1 MSNSIST
8 ASMCLRANQSLSR
21 SSVTAVTAA
30 VPPVSV
36 ISVPGRLEQEESNL
50 DRIKV
55 AEQWNTSEANQ
66 ESTKSDRDK
75 VEEFTLHRAVEKLR
89 VFYRVMQVAAFTF
102 FGGNLVG
109 MLSGILWRS
118 LPAGRVTEGVVSG
131 ISAVAWFLTNS
142 TTVVILSSCP
152 IDELDFDIF
161 VSSRPAVC
169 FALGF
174 VSAVPSGTRLFEFPM
189 PRYLGLAASLAMMIH
204 GLLALKCCQRH
215 ARRCVERCLPSFCT
229 LMELWFLDLIASS
242 TVNEV
247 ALDEPTL
254 ITNIWLAVHASLAL
268 MLFVWMRCVKT
279 QATLRLYAAA
289 YMSVSW
295 GSSFYGC
302 QALDMALGHKQF
314 EEGRQTDIAI
324 GAAIAFSF
332 VQLIPLL
339 VVCAV
344 GRKWL
349 FKQLATW
356 LDHYRSLQLQDGAFM
371 AMLLDSYVVEVG
383 QPWWLSKDELALAT
397 MSFPLQSSSFP
408 VTQLPHSDFVLG
420 HVKEVSDDGRS
431 FMVQLGPE
439 PPAPHAVTAESL
451 LGWRIERQQQA
462 LPWPELLKLGRKNLR
477 CCDWAAQA
485 AELWRPDGPDG
496 GLELSR
502 PVRGETIDYFVSHSW
517 SDSPEQKW
525 RALQLVADSFC
536 RHHGRYPTFWV
547 DKFCI
552 DQRALADGLRV
563 LPVNVMSCRKVLC
576 LCGQTFP
583 RRLWCAWELC
593 VLLSF
598 TSLEQALK
606 QLVVVSLSHEALK
619 QLAHF
624 DCSNSGCHDPNE
636 EYRLRRV
643 IDAIGKERFENKI
656 RTLGQLILDRET
668 GGSQGLL
675 VPDAPGINLADSFST
690 GTAGQSPSISLEPGV
705 RQIERKENQGLD
717 GEEDPMVQISF

>member
-1 MSNSIST
+1 
-8 ASMCLRANQSLSR
+8 MCQCHRTSGQCLSR
-21 SSVTAVTAA
+21 SPVTVVTSA
-30 VPPVSV
+30 VPTVV
-36 ISVPGRLEQEESNL
+36 ISVPGRSEQEESNL

-55 AEQWNTSEANQ
+55 AEQWNASESNQ

-109 MLSGILWRS
+109 MLSEILWRS

-131 ISAVAWFLTNS
+131 ISAVGWFLTTS

-169 FALGF
+169 LALGVALAF
-174 VSAVPSGTRLFEFPM
+174 PSGTRLFEFPV
-189 PRYLGLAASLAMMIH
+189 PRYLGFAASLAMMIH
-204 GLLALKCCQRH
+204 GLLALKCCQRCQ
-215 ARRCVERCLPSFCT
+215 ARRGVERWLPSFCT
-229 LMELWFLDLIASS
+229 LMELWFFDVITSS

-254 ITNIWLAVHASLAL
+254 ITNVWLAVHASLAL
-268 MLFVWMRCVKT
+268 GLFIWMRCVKT
-279 QATLRLYAAA
+279 QATLRLFAAA

-302 QALDMALGHKQF
+302 RAVDMALGHKQF
-314 EEGRQTDIAI
+314 EEGRQLDIAI

-332 VQLIPLL
+332 VQLFPLL
-339 VVCAV
+339 VVFAV

-383 QPWWLSKDELALAT
+383 QPWWLTKDELALAT
-397 MSFPLQSSSFP
+397 SFSLSSSFP
-408 VTQLPHSDFVLG
+408 AQLHSDFVLG

-431 FMVQLGPE
+431 FIVQLGPE
-439 PPAPHAVTAESL
+439 TNAHAANAESA

-462 LPWPELLKLGRKNLR
+462 LPWPELLKLGRKNLL

-485 AELWRPDGPDG
+485 AELWRPNGPAG
-496 GLELSR
+496 VQLSR
-502 PVRGETIDYFVSHSW
+502 PVMRGETIDYFVSHSW

-576 LCGQTFP
+576 LCGKTFP

-598 TSLEQALK
+598 TSMEQAMK
-606 QLVVVSLSHEALK
+606 QLVVVSLSNEALK

-668 GGSQGLL
+668 GGAQGLL
-675 VPDAPGINLADSFST
+675 VPDVPGINLADTFSP
-690 GTAGQSPSISLEPGV
+690 GMAQSSCSGSVEP
-705 RQIERKENQGLD
+705 GLD